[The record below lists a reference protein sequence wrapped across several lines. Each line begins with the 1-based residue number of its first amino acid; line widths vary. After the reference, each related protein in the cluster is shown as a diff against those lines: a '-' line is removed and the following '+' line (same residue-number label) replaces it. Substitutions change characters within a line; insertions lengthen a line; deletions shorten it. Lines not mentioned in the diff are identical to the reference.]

1 MLDRNS
7 VSVKQNWNSGYPKIW
22 KCREKLLRRQNS
34 WKNYNK
40 MKERDGGKKLKLYKK
55 TLISFLN
62 KRILNGSNR
71 GNKIGTKLVIE
82 TLISFMYGQVIDP
95 C

>member
-1 MLDRNS
+1 
-7 VSVKQNWNSGYPKIW
+7 
-22 KCREKLLRRQNS
+22 
-34 WKNYNK
+34 